1 MMIGETFEIAFPTG
15 YCSICRWNDD
25 LMPRIQ
31 AQLEQEMNVDAGLPP
46 AKNKL
51 LVSFAELPQR

>member
-1 MMIGETFEIAFPTG
+1 MIGETFEIAFPTG
-15 YCSICRWNDD
+15 YCSICRWKAV

-31 AQLEQEMNVDAGLPP
+31 AQLVQEMNVEAGLPP

-51 LVSFAELPQR
+51 LASFAELPQR